1 MIIRPPKQGAFR
13 RVVEHYRQRAGFTLI
28 PHREAFARSVQV
40 LRRGEIVVV
49 LMDQSSL
56 RREAV
61 EVEFFGIKTFTSRG
75 PALIALRAGCP
86 VIGAFLVR
94 ERPGKH
100 RLVFTPEIPVQ
111 CTNDL
116 RRDIEDNTRAFNL
129 VIESYIRRYPDH
141 WFWLHRRW
149 KDRPR

>member
-1 MIIRPPKQGAFR
+1 
-13 RVVEHYRQRAGFTLI
+13 
-28 PHREAFARSVQV
+28 
-40 LRRGEIVVV
+40 
-49 LMDQSSL
+49 MDQSSL

-61 EVEFFGIKTFTSRG
+61 EVEFFGVKTFTSRG

-94 ERPGKH
+94 AGPGKH

-111 CTNDL
+111 RTNDL

-129 VIESYIRRYPDH
+129 IIESYIRRYPDH